1 MDLGFDR
8 GASLPQA
15 PKPRGDSTAS
25 NTEAS
30 AIPQT
35 RRQHMTRFSP
45 EDRRLLM
52 SERGINAV
60 VIARLEQAG
69 YCSITQV
76 VRVGVPVAVEDVCRL
91 VGSAAWVNRR
101 KALERAVRKAGAQ
114 QRAPQD
120 AKQVEIPA

>member
-1 MDLGFDR
+1 MGFDH

-15 PKPRGDSTAS
+15 HKPRGDSIAA

-30 AIPQT
+30 TIPQT

-45 EDRRLLM
+45 EDRQLLM

-60 VIARLEQAG
+60 VVARLEQAG

-76 VRVGVPVAVEDVCRL
+76 VLAGVPAAVEDVCRL
-91 VGSAAWVNRR
+91 VGSDAWVNRR
-101 KALERAVRKAGAQ
+101 KALERAVRKANAQ
-114 QRAPQD
+114 QRAPQA
-120 AKQVEIPA
+120 AKQVESAA